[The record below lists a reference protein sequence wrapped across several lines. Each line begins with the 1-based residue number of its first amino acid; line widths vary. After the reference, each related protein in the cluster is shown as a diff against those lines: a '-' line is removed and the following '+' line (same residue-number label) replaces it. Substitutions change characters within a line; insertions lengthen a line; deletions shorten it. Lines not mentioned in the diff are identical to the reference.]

1 MPALR
6 STLSCPPPTSTTREP
21 TRRGGSPYVR
31 ATGDADALAFLKRL
45 RDDVRDYFTRTGQ
58 WHHGYWTMQ
67 EAHHGTEHFELFLG
81 MLYRLDPDDAATTA
95 QLLDAAEHIVNSV
108 PGIP

>member
-1 MPALR
+1 
-6 STLSCPPPTSTTREP
+6 
-21 TRRGGSPYVR
+21 
-31 ATGDADALAFLKRL
+31 
-45 RDDVRDYFTRTGQ
+45 
-58 WHHGYWTMQ
+58 MQ